1 MAAPKLEKRLNA
13 HRIDEPGP
21 GGTVQSERDADLR
34 LIARVGRGDGV
45 AFDAL
50 YRKYQTRLTRFLA
63 TLVRHPHIVEEVLD
77 DTLMV
82 VWQRAGDFK
91 GESKL
96 STWIFAIA
104 YRKAMKALRKYDAPL
119 EDHEAE
125 NRPSHEAS
133 PEEAF
138 GQTRLHRL
146 LKGAMDE
153 LSPDHRGVVEL
164 TYFQDLS
171 YREIAEIMDCPVDTV
186 KTRMFYARRQLRRR
200 LEGELPDWI

>member
-1 MAAPKLEKRLNA
+1 MR
-13 HRIDEPGP
+13 
-21 GGTVQSERDADLR
+21 ERDR
-34 LIARVGRGDGV
+34 R
-45 AFDAL
+45 AFEEL
-50 YRKYQTRLTRFLA
+50 YRKYQTRLARFVGN
-63 TLVRHPHIVEEVLD
+63 LVRQPQIVEEVLD

-82 VWQRAGDFK
+82 VWERAADFK

-104 YRKAMKALRKYDAPL
+104 YRKAMKAIRRYDAPV

-125 NRPSHEAS
+125 NRASQEVS
-133 PEEAF
+133 PEDAF
-138 GQTRLHRL
+138 GQARLHCVLRDV
-146 LKGAMDE
+146 MNE

-186 KTRMFYARRQLRRR
+186 KTRMFYARRQLKLR
-200 LEGELPDWI
+200 LDGELPDWL

>member
-1 MAAPKLEKRLNA
+1 MTGRADR
-13 HRIDEPGP
+13 
-21 GGTVQSERDADLR
+21 TQSERDADLR
-34 LIARVGRGDGV
+34 LIALVGQGDAG
-45 AFDAL
+45 AFREL

-63 TLVRHPHIVEEVLD
+63 NLVRQPQIVEEVLD

-82 VWQRAGDFK
+82 VWERAADFK

-104 YRKAMKALRKYDAPL
+104 YRKAMKAVRRYDMPI
-119 EDHEAE
+119 EDHDAE
-125 NRPSHEAS
+125 NRASNEAS

-138 GQTRLHRL
+138 GQTRLHGL
-146 LKGAMDE
+146 LRRAMAE

-186 KTRMFYARRQLRRR
+186 KTRMFYARRHLKRC

>member
-1 MAAPKLEKRLNA
+1 MTGRADR
-13 HRIDEPGP
+13 
-21 GGTVQSERDADLR
+21 TQSERDADLR
-34 LIARVGRGDGV
+34 LIALVGQGDAG
-45 AFDAL
+45 AFREL

-63 TLVRHPHIVEEVLD
+63 NLVRQPQIVEEVLD

-82 VWQRAGDFK
+82 VWERAADFK

-104 YRKAMKALRKYDAPL
+104 YRKAMKAVRRYDAPI
-119 EDHEAE
+119 EDHDAE
-125 NRPSHEAS
+125 NRASNDAS

-138 GQTRLHRL
+138 GQTRLHGL
-146 LKGAMDE
+146 LRGAMAE

-186 KTRMFYARRQLRRR
+186 KTRMFYARRHLKRC

>member
-1 MAAPKLEKRLNA
+1 MHRSRKRGLNA
-13 HRIDEPGP
+13 QRIERPAQGDKA
-21 GGTVQSERDADLR
+21 QSERDADLR
-34 LIARVGRGDGV
+34 LIALVGRGDAD
-45 AFDAL
+45 AFNAL

-63 TLVRHPHIVEEVLD
+63 NLVRQPQIIEEVLD

-82 VWQRAGDFK
+82 VWERANDFK

-104 YRKAMKALRKYDAPL
+104 YRKAMKAVRRYDAPI
-119 EDHEAE
+119 EDHDAE
-125 NRPSHEAS
+125 NRASHEAG
-133 PEEAF
+133 PEDAF

-146 LKGAMDE
+146 LRGAMAG

-186 KTRMFYARRQLRRR
+186 KTRMFYARRQLKRC
-200 LEGELPDWI
+200 LDGELPDWI

>member
-1 MAAPKLEKRLNA
+1 MTGRADRA
-13 HRIDEPGP
+13 
-21 GGTVQSERDADLR
+21 QSERDADLR
-34 LIARVGRGDGV
+34 LIALVGRGDAE
-45 AFDAL
+45 AFREL

-63 TLVRHPHIVEEVLD
+63 NLVRQPQIVEEVLD

-82 VWQRAGDFK
+82 VWERAADFK

-104 YRKAMKALRKYDAPL
+104 YRKAMKAVRRYDVPI
-119 EDHEAE
+119 EDHDAE
-125 NRPSHEAS
+125 NRASNEAT

-138 GQTRLHRL
+138 GQMRLHNL
-146 LKGAMDE
+146 LRGAMAE

-186 KTRMFYARRQLRRR
+186 KTRMFYARRHLKRR
-200 LEGELPDWI
+200 LDGELPDWI

>member
-1 MAAPKLEKRLNA
+1 MTGRADR
-13 HRIDEPGP
+13 
-21 GGTVQSERDADLR
+21 TQSERDADLR
-34 LIARVGRGDGV
+34 LIALVGQGDAG
-45 AFDAL
+45 AFREL

-63 TLVRHPHIVEEVLD
+63 NLVRQPQIVEEVLD

-82 VWQRAGDFK
+82 VWERAADFK

-104 YRKAMKALRKYDAPL
+104 YRKAMKAVRRYDVPI
-119 EDHEAE
+119 EDHDAE
-125 NRPSHEAS
+125 NRASNDAS

-138 GQTRLHRL
+138 GQTRLHGL
-146 LKGAMDE
+146 LRGAMAE

-186 KTRMFYARRQLRRR
+186 KTRMFYARRHLKRC